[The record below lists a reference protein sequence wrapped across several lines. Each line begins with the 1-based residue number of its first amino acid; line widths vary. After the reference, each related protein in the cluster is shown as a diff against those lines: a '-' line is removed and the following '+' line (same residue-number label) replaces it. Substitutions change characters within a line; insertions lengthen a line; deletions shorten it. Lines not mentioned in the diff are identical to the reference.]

1 LRISA
6 WVVAAIVAIYPW
18 DLHRPPDDF
27 AKRELELHI
36 GDQARRL
43 GAPAL
48 LVDTAD
54 YTVSLA
60 THDFEN
66 DITDAGIVATAT
78 VSISGVTGGA
88 LTASNTTFST
98 VTGDVSESLVLW
110 VDTGGADTTD
120 PLIAYFDTFS
130 AGMPV
135 TPNGGDITIAWA
147 SGTILTIKA
156 NDA

>member
-1 LRISA
+1 MANALYDSA
-6 WVVAAIVAIYPW
+6 
-18 DLHRPPDDF
+18 
-27 AKRELELHI
+27 RE
-36 GDQARRL
+36 
-43 GAPAL
+43 AL
-48 LVDTAD
+48 LTGGLGNLSSVAVTVHLVDNAD
-54 YTVSLA
+54 YTVNLG

-66 DITDAGIVATAT
+66 DITDAGIVATAV
-78 VSISGVTGGA
+78 VSISAVTDGA
-88 LTASNTTFST
+88 LTASNTTFSS

-110 VDTGGADTTD
+110 VNTGGADTTD

-147 SGTILTIKA
+147 SSTILTIKA